1 MSSSIVLNTGNQF
14 MASAFPLKSFS
25 ARFFSSLSSL
35 SCPKRFAFKLLWTG
49 VGSVFLLS
57 ACSAVS
63 DPSKVYPLDDS
74 GNYYVVSSTELV
86 ADGAEGEETYDLI
99 ESVLG
104 LGSIEAPDLYGSA
117 NHAGERHITE
127 ANDPKMGNHFVF
139 HIHVDEDKDRDKVEI
154 TDRQRN
160 EIKVYAKSDDHLKGT
175 LGKTFEYRWAFK
187 VSDDLSVSKNFTH
200 LFQLKAV
207 KTRGSTGIT
216 NSPLLTLTANTRSGK
231 NGLEVRHVHYNSDRS
246 GTENNMLAHTA
257 RMKNVDWS
265 EDIQGEWL
273 EVFVRAHY
281 HEQGSLYMTVSK
293 LGESQPLI
301 EVNEPNL
308 EMWRSGDLDGD
319 DHFVRPKWGI
329 YRSLK
334 SKDLL
339 KDEQIS
345 FANFLIEEVKA
356 VEE

>member
-1 MSSSIVLNTGNQF
+1 
-14 MASAFPLKSFS
+14 MAFTFSLESFLD
-25 ARFFSSLSSL
+25 RFSSLISPL
-35 SCPKRFAFKLLWTG
+35 RTKRFAFKPLWIG

-57 ACSAVS
+57 ACSAVTEQ
-63 DPSKVYPLDDS
+63 SKAYPLDES

-99 ESVLG
+99 EGVLG
-104 LGSIEAPDLYGSA
+104 RGSIEAPDLYGSA

-127 ANDPKMGNHFVF
+127 ANDPKVGNHFVF

-160 EIKVYAKSDDHLKGT
+160 EIKVYAKSDDHLKGA

-187 VSDDLSVSKNFTH
+187 VSDDLAVSKNFTH

-207 KTRGSTGIT
+207 KARGSAGIT

-231 NGLEVRHVHYNSDRS
+231 SGLEVRHVHYNSDRR
-246 GTENNMLAHTA
+246 GTENNTLAHTA
-257 RMKNVDWS
+257 RMKNVDWNK
-265 EDIQGEWL
+265 DIQGQWL

-281 HEQGSLYMTVSK
+281 HEQGSLYMTVTK

-301 EVNEPNL
+301 EVDEPNL
-308 EMWRSGDLDGD
+308 EMWRSGDLDGKG
-319 DHFVRPKWGI
+319 HFVRPKWGI

-334 SKDLL
+334 SKHLL
-339 KDEQIS
+339 KDEQVS
-345 FANFLIEEVKA
+345 FANFVIQEVKLIEEVKQT
-356 VEE
+356 ER